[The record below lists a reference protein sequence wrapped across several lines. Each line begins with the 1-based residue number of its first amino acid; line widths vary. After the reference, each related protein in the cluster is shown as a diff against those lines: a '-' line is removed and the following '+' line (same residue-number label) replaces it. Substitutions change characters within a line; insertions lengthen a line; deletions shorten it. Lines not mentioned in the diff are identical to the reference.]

1 MGAGDSPPAG
11 RRLAGREVSLRE
23 EAVWIPAGGG
33 LAGILTHASDPRSR
47 PEPAVLLLN
56 AGLVYRV
63 GPSRLYVRFARR
75 FAGEGFPALRLDLS
89 GIGDSPPRSDRMQFD
104 ASAPLETSQVMD
116 WMAERLGIRRFLL
129 LGICSGGR
137 AGFRAALEDHRVA
150 GVALLNPRSLGPE
163 EHNDLRE
170 VAGSHHALR
179 VLRQRTRWRRA
190 LSGRVDYWTAARN
203 LLAATVRLRRRREAA
218 EQASEVAGAFSRL
231 LERGVHLGLFFSEGE
246 PGRTYLRLA
255 LGSDYDSLLA
265 HPRVQEH
272 VIPLADHTFTWPSCQ
287 DALFEALDRWTS
299 AWIRGGA
306 PAHH

>member
-1 MGAGDSPPAG
+1 VGAGESPSAG

-33 LAGILTHASDPRSR
+33 LAGILTRASDLEPR

-63 GPSRLYVRFARR
+63 GPNRLYVRLARR
-75 FAGEGFPALRLDLS
+75 LAGEGFPALRLDLS

-137 AGFRAALEDHRVA
+137 AGFRTAMEDHRVA

-170 VAGSHHALR
+170 VADSYHALR
-179 VLRQRTRWRRA
+179 VLGQRTRWRRA
-190 LSGRVDYWTAARN
+190 LTGRVDYRTAARN
-203 LLAATVRLRRRREAA
+203 LLAATVRLRRRRAA
-218 EQASEVAGAFSRL
+218 VGQVSEVVAAFREL
-231 LERGVHLGLFFSEGE
+231 VERGVHLGFFFSEGE

-255 LGSDYDSLLA
+255 LGSNYDSLLA

-299 AWIRGGA
+299 AWIGGEG
-306 PAHH
+306 PTHD